1 MNRPKSIALLVIGMH
16 RSGTSAVA
24 GSLAQL
30 GMSLGRR
37 LLAPGEDNPKGYFEH
52 EEAVRLN
59 DALLDGLDRSWDDPR
74 DMPDGWMHSPAAEGA
89 RAAIGRLLAHD
100 FSGVGLFALKDPRM
114 CRLLPLWLEALRAA
128 DVEPRVL
135 LVVRHPFEVAASLKR
150 RNGFAP
156 ALSELLWLQHML
168 AAERDSRACPRAVL
182 RYDDLVTAP
191 EDALR
196 KVATSLGLKNVA
208 SPGDG
213 VLSDFVSADD
223 RHFRGG
229 SGLLPGTTLD
239 EIAHDAFASFYDLP
253 LDAARFD
260 ALRLRLHAQMS
271 PAADL
276 VAALATQ
283 ALKMR
288 RESIADEALMASQ
301 QSRLNAQIAWSE
313 AAVLEREAL
322 QGQLSEVRAALNAQM
337 AWSKDAVAEREQL
350 QAELAEVRSSLA
362 AQVAWSDAA
371 VAERE
376 ALQAE
381 LAEVRSALSAQI
393 AWSDAAVLKH
403 EALQA
408 ELAGERSASGLQLER
423 IRALELKISRYE
435 ATLVGR
441 LQRRWL
447 AWRDNRLNGE
457 RT

>member
-1 MNRPKSIALLVIGMH
+1 MSRPKSIALLIVGMH

-30 GMSLGRR
+30 GMPLGRR
-37 LLAPGEDNPKGYFEH
+37 LIAAGEDNPKGYFEH

-59 DALLDGLDRSWDDPR
+59 DALLNGLDRSWDDPR
-74 DMPDGWMHSPAAEGA
+74 YMPDGWMHSPAAEDA

-100 FSGVGLFALKDPRM
+100 FSGVELFALKDPRM
-114 CRLLPLWLEALRAA
+114 CRLLPLWLEVLRAA

-168 AAERDSRACPRAVL
+168 AAERDSRACRRAVL
-182 RYDDLVTAP
+182 RYDDLVAAP

-196 KVATSLGLKNVA
+196 KVAASLGLENVA

-213 VLSDFVSADD
+213 VLSGFVSADE

-229 SGLLPGTTLD
+229 SGLLPGAVLD
-239 EIAHDAFASFYDLP
+239 EIAHDALASFHDLP

-260 ALRLRLHAQMS
+260 ALRQRLRAQMS
-271 PAADL
+271 PAAEL

-283 ALKMR
+283 ALKIR
-288 RESIADEALMASQ
+288 RQSIADETLMASL
-301 QSRLNAQIAWSE
+301 QSHLNAQIAWSE
-313 AAVLEREAL
+313 AAVLERE
-322 QGQLSEVRAALNAQM
+322 
-337 AWSKDAVAEREQL
+337 KL

-362 AQVAWSDAA
+362 AQLAWSEGAVAEREKLQGELAEVRSSLAAQLAWSEGA

-381 LAEVRSALSAQI
+381 LAEVRSALTAQI

-403 EALQA
+403 GALQA
-408 ELAGERSASGLQLER
+408 ELAGERSASALQLER
-423 IRALELKISRYE
+423 VRALELKISRYE
-435 ATLVGR
+435 ATLLGR

-447 AWRDNRLNGE
+447 AWRDDRRNDE

>member
-1 MNRPKSIALLVIGMH
+1 MNRPKSIALLIVGMH

-30 GMSLGRR
+30 GMPLGRR
-37 LLAPGEDNPKGYFEH
+37 LIAAGEDNPKGYFEH

-74 DMPDGWMHSPAAEGA
+74 DMPDVWMHSPATESA

-100 FSGVGLFALKDPRM
+100 FSGMKLFALKDPRM

-168 AAERDSRACPRAVL
+168 AAERDSRACRRAVL
-182 RYDDLVTAP
+182 RYDDLVAAP

-196 KVATSLGLKNVA
+196 KAAASLGLKSVE
-208 SPGDG
+208 PPEDG
-213 VLSDFVSADD
+213 VLSGFVSADD

-229 SGLLPGTTLD
+229 AGLLPGTALD
-239 EIAHDAFASFYDLP
+239 EIAHDALASFYDLP

-260 ALRLRLHAQMS
+260 ALRRRLRAQMS
-271 PAADL
+271 PAAEL
-276 VAALATQ
+276 VAALAAQ
-283 ALKMR
+283 VLKTR
-288 RESIADEALMASQ
+288 RESMAEGVLMADL

-313 AAVLEREAL
+313 AAVSEREAM
-322 QGQLSEVRAALNAQM
+322 QAQLAEVRAALNAQV
-337 AWSKDAVAEREQL
+337 AWSKG
-350 QAELAEVRSSLA
+350 
-362 AQVAWSDAA
+362 A

-381 LAEVRSALSAQI
+381 LAEVRSALTAQI

-408 ELAGERSASGLQLER
+408 ELVGERSASALQLER
-423 IRALELKISRYE
+423 IRALELRISRYE

-447 AWRDNRLNGE
+447 AWRDNRRNGE